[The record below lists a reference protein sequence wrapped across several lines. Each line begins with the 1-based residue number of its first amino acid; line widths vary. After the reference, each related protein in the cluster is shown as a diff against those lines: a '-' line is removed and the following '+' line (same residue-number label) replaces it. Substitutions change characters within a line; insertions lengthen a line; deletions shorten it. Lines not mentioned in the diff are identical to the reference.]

1 MINCESWIPAK
12 ISSQLVFILYLNSE
26 KHDQKKHMKTMSA
39 VSDDMSHIIYDMYHK
54 LVALV
59 IICFFIVNKK

>member
-1 MINCESWIPAK
+1 
-12 ISSQLVFILYLNSE
+12 
-26 KHDQKKHMKTMSA
+26 MSA

>member
-1 MINCESWIPAK
+1 MTK
-12 ISSQLVFILYLNSE
+12 
-26 KHDQKKHMKTMSA
+26 KKHMKTMSA